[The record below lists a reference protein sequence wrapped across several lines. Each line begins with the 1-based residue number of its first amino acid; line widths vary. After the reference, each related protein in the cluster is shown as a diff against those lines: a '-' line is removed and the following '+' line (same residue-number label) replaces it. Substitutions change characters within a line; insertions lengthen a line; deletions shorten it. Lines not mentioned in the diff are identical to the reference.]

1 MKNILNKVMHSY
13 HTIIIILIL
22 ISFISIMYTNKILKE
37 TKVYTFDGKS
47 DYVEI
52 NNGVISINH
61 DINLF
66 EGSNIKYLKEDVI
79 LKEYDVG
86 YYIIINDEYVP
97 IASSAGTSNE
107 GFSLK
112 AIIEG
117 KDNFKVVEPSSNNY
131 YFTKEKIKKLD
142 DKLYFVIKG
151 IDLKDNEIKDV
162 FEVNLNKVSR
172 N

>member
-1 MKNILNKVMHSY
+1 MKNILNKVIHSY

-66 EGSNIKYLKEDVI
+66 EGSNIKYLEKDVT
-79 LKEYDVG
+79 LKEYDIG
-86 YYIIINDEYVP
+86 YYVIIGDEYVP

-107 GFSLK
+107 GFSLQ

-131 YFTKEKIKKLD
+131 YFTKDKIKKLD

-162 FEVNLNKVSR
+162 FEINLNKVSR

>member
-1 MKNILNKVMHSY
+1 MKNILNKIISSY

-22 ISFISIMYTNKILKE
+22 ISFISIMNINKILKE

-52 NNGVISINH
+52 SNGVISINH
-61 DINLF
+61 DVNLF
-66 EGSNIKYLKEDVI
+66 EGSNIKYLEKDVI
-79 LKEYDVG
+79 LKEYDIG
-86 YYIIINDEYVP
+86 YYVIIGDEYVP
-97 IASSAGTSNE
+97 IASNAGTNNE
-107 GFSLK
+107 GVSLK

-117 KDNFKVVEPSSNNY
+117 KDNFKIVEPSSNNY

-142 DKLYFVIKG
+142 DKLYFIIKG

-162 FEVNLNKVSR
+162 FEINLNKVSR

>member
-1 MKNILNKVMHSY
+1 MKNILNKIISSY

-22 ISFISIMYTNKILKE
+22 ISFISIMNINKILKE

-47 DYVEI
+47 NYVEI

-61 DINLF
+61 DVNLF
-66 EGSNIKYLKEDVI
+66 EGSNIKYLEKDVI
-79 LKEYDVG
+79 LKEYDIG
-86 YYIIINDEYVP
+86 YYVIIDDKYVP
-97 IASSAGTSNE
+97 IASNAGTNNE
-107 GFSLK
+107 GVSLK

-142 DKLYFVIKG
+142 DKLYFIIKG

-162 FEVNLNKVSR
+162 FEINLNKVSR

>member
-1 MKNILNKVMHSY
+1 MKNKIKKIIGSY
-13 HTIIIILIL
+13 HTIIVILIL
-22 ISFISIMYTNKILKE
+22 ISFISIMNTNGILKE

-47 DYVEI
+47 NYVEI

-61 DINLF
+61 DVNLF
-66 EGSNIKYLKEDVI
+66 EGSNIKYLEKDVI
-79 LKEYDVG
+79 LKEYDIG
-86 YYIIINDEYVP
+86 YYVIIDDEYVP
-97 IASSAGTSNE
+97 IASNAGTNNE
-107 GFSLK
+107 GVSLK

-142 DKLYFVIKG
+142 DKLYFIIKG

-162 FEVNLNKVSR
+162 FAVNLMKVSR